1 MKNKEQCFVFYERW
15 HTQLQRLPPEEK
27 LQMYEAICK
36 YAFGLETDEMAYYL
50 ESLMD
55 NIRIAID
62 NDRIKQEE
70 YSKRMFERS
79 RKAVEARKKK
89 YSEPQVTTSELQVTT
104 SELQVTT
111 SEPQVTTSEL
121 QVTTSEPQVTTS
133 ELQVTTSELQVTNN
147 KNKNKNKKEDI
158 VVEEVVVVNTREENF
173 EEISD
178 FEKLQNYINEIKQDK
193 SWQEIVCMKYH
204 ISLTKLEQMFSGFI
218 TDCQIQGTIKH
229 ENLDAVRYHFANWLR
244 IQIDQENKKK
254 NDTSKKL
261 KDSKRRGY
269 GVTAASAE
277 DYTERL

>member
-1 MKNKEQCFVFYERW
+1 MNNKEKCFVFYERW
-15 HTQLQRLPPEEK
+15 YTQLQRLPPEEK
-27 LQMYEAICK
+27 LKMYEAICK
-36 YAFGLETDEMAYYL
+36 YAFGLETEEMAYYL

-55 NIRIAID
+55 NIRTSID
-62 NDRIKQEE
+62 NDKIRQEAYLE
-70 YSKRMFERS
+70 QRRKAIASRWKKRKNTSESECIQTDTSECES
-79 RKAVEARKKK
+79 RKNNTNVYGRIQPNTNE
-89 YSEPQVTTSELQVTT
+89 YESIQTDTSEY
-104 SELQVTT
+104 
-111 SEPQVTTSEL
+111 
-121 QVTTSEPQVTTS
+121 
-133 ELQVTTSELQVTNN
+133 NNKN

-158 VVEEVVVVNTREENF
+158 VVEEVVVNTREKNF